1 MQRPSLAVSII
12 LGLIVSACTGGTID
26 SNPPSTSGPAV
37 ATSVDLP
44 VPPGATVSIS
54 LEEPEALSAH
64 HVLSSAALDVAA
76 MLHTGLTTR
85 SNTGIAEPALAA
97 NWTTL
102 DQRTWTFNLKQGM
115 RFNDGTPITAQSFVD
130 SWQALAMQETRARN
144 AYLGLTAG
152 ISGWGE
158 VLSGEEGRLIG
169 AVAIDSL
176 SLQVQLNEPFPWL
189 AELLAH
195 PAFAPVAASELANP
209 ELFAPVGTGPFRIT
223 EPWNPGQ
230 VLHLARVWGGGGAGS
245 VSNYQIHFSGSPR
258 HAVELIEQGI
268 VELAVIGDAFAPT
281 GVDIR
286 EVPTDTLIYLGFPVT
301 RPPTDEPGIRQGL
314 VHAIDR
320 ERIRDQIIGD
330 TSIVTD
336 TYAPQHAAGANLLLC
351 TRCVYDPD
359 VARELLA
366 EIEPPQNSL
375 SLHVVEDTP
384 GELWADAIATLWQ
397 DELGWPVAVVRHS
410 LPNLIGFLQAGVPDG
425 PFILEWTSEYTGAE
439 SWFAHLF
446 DRSGLEDFTRFSD
459 RNINRSLTALA
470 AMPATSPNR
479 TSHLKD
485 IREVLRDRVPTIP
498 LAVTARRVAFAD
510 SIDGNSLWSGSHL
523 GLDHL
528 VWLP

>member
-1 MQRPSLAVSII
+1 MQHRQLVVVVALCTIAA
-12 LGLIVSACTGGTID
+12 ACTGGTID

-37 ATSVDLP
+37 ATSIDLP
-44 VPPGATVSIS
+44 VPPGATVAIA
-54 LEEPEALSAH
+54 LDEPEALSAH
-64 HVLSSAALDVAA
+64 HALSSAALDVASL
-76 MLHTGLTTR
+76 LHTGLTR
-85 SNTGIAEPALAA
+85 RNETGIAEPALAA

-102 DQRTWTFNLKQGM
+102 DQRTWTFNLNQEL

-130 SWQALAMQETRARN
+130 SWQALATQETRARN

-158 VLSGEEGRLIG
+158 VLSGEEGRVIG
-169 AVAIDSL
+169 AVAIDDL
-176 SLQVQLNEPFPWL
+176 SLQIQLNDPFPWL

-209 ELFAPVGTGPFRIT
+209 DVFAPVGTGPFRIA
-223 EPWNPGQ
+223 EQWDPGE
-230 VLHLARVWGGGGAGS
+230 VLQLARVWGGDGSGS
-245 VSNYQIHFSGSPR
+245 VSNFQIHFSQSSR
-258 HAVELIEQGI
+258 HAAELIENGV

-281 GVDIR
+281 GVDIL

-320 ERIRDQIIGD
+320 ERIRDQIIGN
-330 TSIVTD
+330 TSILTD
-336 TYAPQHAAGANLLLC
+336 TYAPEHAAGATLLLC

-359 VARELLA
+359 TARELLA

-410 LPNLIGFLQAGVPDG
+410 LPSLIGFLQAGVPDG

-439 SWFAHLF
+439 SWFTHLF
-446 DRSGLEDFTRFSD
+446 DRAGLEDFTRFSD
-459 RNINRSLTALA
+459 RNINRSVAALA

-485 IREVLRDRVPTIP
+485 IREVLAERVPTIP
-498 LAVTARRVAFAD
+498 LAVTARRVAIAEG
-510 SIDGNSLWSGSHL
+510 IDGDSLWSGAHL
-523 GLDHL
+523 GLDYL